1 MRTERSEP
9 TISSAELQ
17 AFLAET
23 RDAVGRELRQWSEW
37 VEREIGGRVG
47 EAMAY
52 SLAAPGKRL
61 RPALVLAAYRELG
74 GAGDAAELS
83 AAVEIVHTYSLVHD
97 DLPCMDDDDLRR
109 GRPTTH
115 RAYDVAT
122 AAEAGFRLVPVSG
135 RVLAAGAAK
144 LGLDGALIGA
154 IAAELYGAAGATGM
168 IRGQVLDLEAV
179 GRELDL
185 DALTRVHG
193 AKTGAL
199 IAASVVI
206 GGLAA
211 GADGAQVAAL
221 RGYGREIGLAF
232 QIVDDVL
239 DATATSSQLGKTA
252 GKDAAQHKATFAA
265 LVGVERA
272 RRVAGEHMGRAIDL
286 LGGCGVD
293 CSLLPGLARLI
304 VERSA

>member
-1 MRTERSEP
+1 MRTERFEP
-9 TISSAELQ
+9 TTSSVELQ

-23 RDAVGRELRQWSEW
+23 RDAVGRELQGWGAGIEG
-37 VEREIGGRVG
+37 EIGGRVG
-47 EAMAY
+47 QAVAY
-52 SLAAPGKRL
+52 SLDAPGKRL

-74 GAGDAAELS
+74 GKGDAAELA

-115 RAYDVAT
+115 RAFDVAT
-122 AAEAGFRLVPVSG
+122 ATEAGFRLVSLSA

-144 LGLDGALIGA
+144 LGLAGERLGV
-154 IAAELYGAAGATGM
+154 IAAELYGAAGAGGM
-168 IRGQVLDLEAV
+168 IGGQVLDLEAE
-179 GRELDL
+179 GRALDL
-185 DALTRVHG
+185 AALTHIHE

-199 IAASVVI
+199 ITASVVI

-211 GADGAQVAAL
+211 GAGKQQVEAL
-221 RGYGREIGLAF
+221 RGYGREVGLAF

-239 DATATSSQLGKTA
+239 DATGTSNELGKTA
-252 GKDAAQHKATFAA
+252 GKDAVQHKATFA
-265 LVGVERA
+265 GVLGVDAA
-272 RRVAGEHMGRAIDL
+272 RHAAAEHVQRAIDL
-286 LGGCGVD
+286 LGGLGID

-304 VERSA
+304 VERRT

>member
-9 TISSAELQ
+9 TTSSAELR

-23 RDAVGRELRQWSEW
+23 REAVGRELQLWCER
-37 VEREIGGRVG
+37 VERDVAGEVGR
-47 EAMAY
+47 AMAY
-52 SLAAPGKRL
+52 SLAPPGKRL

-74 GAGDAAELS
+74 GTGDAAEL
-83 AAVEIVHTYSLVHD
+83 ATAVEIVHTYSLVHD
-97 DLPCMDDDDLRR
+97 DLPCMDDDELRR

-115 RAYDVAT
+115 RAFDVAT
-122 AAEAGFRLVPVSG
+122 ATEAGFRLVPLSA
-135 RVLAAGAAK
+135 RVLASGAAT
-144 LGLDGALIGA
+144 LGLADARAAA
-154 IAAELYGAAGATGM
+154 IAAELYGAAGAAGM
-168 IRGQVLDLEAV
+168 IGGQVLDLEAE

-185 DALTRVHG
+185 GALERVHA

-199 IAASVVI
+199 ITASVVI

-211 GADGAQVAAL
+211 GADEEQVGAL
-221 RGYGREIGLAF
+221 RGYGRDIGLAF

-239 DATATSSQLGKTA
+239 DATATSSELGKTA

-265 LVGVERA
+265 LLGIDKA
-272 RRVAGEHMGRAIDL
+272 RRVAHERMQRAIDL
-286 LGGCGVD
+286 LGGCRVD
-293 CSLLPGLARLI
+293 CTLLPGLARLI

>member
-17 AFLAET
+17 AFLAQT
-23 RDAVGRELRQWSEW
+23 RDAVGRELLQWSGW
-37 VEREIGGRVG
+37 AEREIGGRVG

-52 SLAAPGKRL
+52 SLAASGKRL

-74 GAGDAAELS
+74 GAGDATELS

-122 AAEAGFRLVPVSG
+122 ATEAGFRLVPLSQ

-144 LGLDGALIGA
+144 LGLDGTRVGA
-154 IAAELYGAAGATGM
+154 IAVELYGAAGATGM
-168 IRGQVLDLEAV
+168 IGGQVLDLEAE

-185 DALTRVHG
+185 DALTRIHA

-199 IAASVVI
+199 IAASAVI

-211 GADGAQVAAL
+211 GADDGQVAAL

-252 GKDAAQHKATFAA
+252 GKDAAQHKATFAG
-265 LVGVERA
+265 LLGVESA
-272 RRVAGEHMGRAIDL
+272 RGKADEHMQRAIDL

-293 CSLLPGLARLI
+293 WSLLPGLAQLI
-304 VERSA
+304 VEREA